1 MSTDKESKRPDEE
14 RKSPFKDDAALESGA
29 SERGNDELSSEEE
42 SEAEQMRKEALTE
55 RD

>member
-1 MSTDKESKRPDEE
+1 MSTGKENKGPGEE
-14 RKSPFKDDAALESGA
+14 KKSPFKDDAALETGSNIEQEETA
-29 SERGNDELSSEEE
+29 SSEEE